1 MSGGR
6 GTSVIVNLTW
16 LQRLPQNKIDINPAL
31 RRAVNL
37 PMLLL
42 YGLGTTIGAGIYA
55 LLGEIAAIA
64 GPNAPWSFLLASLIA
79 GLTAFSFAELS
90 SRYPQA
96 GATAKYVQMGLGS
109 PRLAFAVG
117 ILVALAGVVSS
128 AALLNGMANYVQGL
142 LDADRQM
149 LIAASVVLL
158 CLLTC
163 WGIKQS
169 VLVAGL
175 ISVAEVGG
183 LLWISWLC
191 YDNIDYASIDWRG
204 ALPEFDALPSITFA
218 AVLAFYAYIGF
229 EDMVE
234 VAEEVRD
241 VKTVLPRA
249 IILTLAIS
257 TVLYLVLVIGAQ
269 LAITAEKLAAM
280 DAPMADL
287 YATLTHRNPL
297 PMTIISAIAIINGI
311 LIQMVMSSRVLYGL
325 ASRGQLPSWLG
336 KVSIDSR
343 TPINATLM
351 VALVIGVLAL
361 IGSLARLAEVTSI
374 VMLIVFALAN
384 LSLVRI
390 HLREAKNEPRRRTVP
405 TWIPLLGLFT
415 CVAAALN
422 QLIKMV

>member
-1 MSGGR
+1 
-6 GTSVIVNLTW
+6 
-16 LQRLPQNKIDINPAL
+16 
-31 RRAVNL
+31 
-37 PMLLL
+37 MLLL
-42 YGLGTTIGAGIYA
+42 YGIGTTIGAGIYA
-55 LLGEIAAIA
+55 LLGEIAAVA

-109 PRLAFAVG
+109 PRLAFTVG

-142 LDADRQM
+142 LDADRQL
-149 LIAASVVLL
+149 LIAATVVLL

-169 VLVAGL
+169 VLVAGV
-175 ISVAEVGG
+175 ISVAEVCG
-183 LLWISWLC
+183 LLWISWIC
-191 YDNIDYASIDWRG
+191 YDSIDYNRLTWHG
-204 ALPEFDALPSITFA
+204 GLPDFAALPSITFA

-234 VAEEVRD
+234 VAEEVRN

-249 IILTLAIS
+249 IILTLVIS

-269 LAITAEKLAAM
+269 LAVTSATLATM
-280 DAPMADL
+280 EAPMADL
-287 YATLTHRNPL
+287 YATLTQRNPL
-297 PMTIISAIAIINGI
+297 PMTLISAIAIVNGI

-325 ASRGQLPSWLG
+325 ASRGQLPSLLG
-336 KVSIDSR
+336 KVSRDSR
-343 TPINATLM
+343 TPVNATLL
-351 VALVIGVLAL
+351 VALCIGALAL
-361 IGSLARLAEVTSI
+361 NGSLARLAEVTAI

-384 LSLVRI
+384 LSLLRI
-390 HLREAKNEPRRRTVP
+390 HQREAKGDHQQRTVP
-405 TWIPLLGLFT
+405 TWIPWLGLFT

-422 QLIKMV
+422 QLTRMV